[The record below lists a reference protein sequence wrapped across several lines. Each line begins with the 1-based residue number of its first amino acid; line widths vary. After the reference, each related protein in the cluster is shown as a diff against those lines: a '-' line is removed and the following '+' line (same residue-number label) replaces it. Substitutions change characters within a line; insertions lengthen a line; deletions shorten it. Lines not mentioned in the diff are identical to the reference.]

1 MGKKLKHWQILFS
14 WTPKSLQTVTAA
26 LKLKDVWLLGSK
38 AMTNPDS
45 ILKSRDMTLLTKICL
60 VKAMVFPVVMYR
72 TESWT
77 IKKAEWP
84 KNWCFWTAVLEKTL
98 ESPLDYKEIQ
108 SVNPKGNKSWIFI
121 GKTDAKAEAPIP
133 WPPDTRSWLI
143 GKDPDAG
150 KDWGQE
156 EKGMTENEMVGWH
169 HWHNGHEFEQT
180 SPCGEGQGSL
190 ACCSSGALRELN
202 TI

>member
-1 MGKKLKHWQILFS
+1 MGKKLKQWQILFS

-60 VKAMVFPVVMYR
+60 VKAMVFPVAMCGS
-72 TESWT
+72 ESWT

-121 GKTDAKAEAPIP
+121 GKTDAKAEAPIL

-150 KDWGQE
+150 KDWVQE
-156 EKGMTENEMVGWH
+156 EKRATENEMVGWH
-169 HWHNGHEFEQT
+169 HWHNGHESEQT
-180 SPCGEGQGSL
+180 PGDSERQGSL
-190 ACCSSGALRELN
+190 LCCRSWGLKESD
-202 TI
+202 TT